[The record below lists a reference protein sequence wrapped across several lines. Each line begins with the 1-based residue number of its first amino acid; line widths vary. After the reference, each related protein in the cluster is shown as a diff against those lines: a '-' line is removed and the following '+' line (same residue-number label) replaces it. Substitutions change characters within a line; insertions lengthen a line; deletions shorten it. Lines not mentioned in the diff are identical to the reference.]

1 MRGMGCQLTLLCG
14 EKLHH
19 NRSQFFSLP
28 KLNRE
33 ALVGSRILDFI
44 QSPSQSAAAMPLID
58 PYAFQLAGF
67 SEGDV
72 DEILADLDYLHRNSR
87 WTHRRDQIERMIVE
101 LPVILLDFLRS
112 VQPDVVRNAMIPRRV
127 KDAVLR

>member
-1 MRGMGCQLTLLCG
+1 MACG
-14 EKLHH
+14 EKL
-19 NRSQFFSLP
+19 QD
-28 KLNRE
+28 KLLSIAVIAKKLTME
-33 ALVGSRILDFI
+33 GLVGSRILDLICGYF
-44 QSPSQSAAAMPLID
+44 QTAAAMPLYD

-72 DEILADLDYLHRNSR
+72 DEILADLEYLHRNSR

-101 LPVILLDFLRS
+101 SPVILLDFLRS
-112 VQPDVVRNAMIPRRV
+112 VRPEVVRNAMIPRRV

>member
-1 MRGMGCQLTLLCG
+1 MAVVAKKMNT
-14 EKLHH
+14 
-19 NRSQFFSLP
+19 
-28 KLNRE
+28 E
-33 ALVGSRILDFI
+33 ALVGTQILDFI
-44 QSPSQSAAAMPLID
+44 CDRSPSAAAMPLLD

-72 DEILADLDYLHRNSR
+72 DEILADLEYLHRNSR

-101 LPVILLDFLRS
+101 SPVILLDFLRS
-112 VQPDVVRNAMIPRRV
+112 VQPEVVRNAMIPRRV

>member
-1 MRGMGCQLTLLCG
+1 MVAINHRKMNVEG
-14 EKLHH
+14 
-19 NRSQFFSLP
+19 
-28 KLNRE
+28 
-33 ALVGSRILDFI
+33 LVESRILDLVCAR
-44 QSPSQSAAAMPLID
+44 SKTAAAMPLYD

-101 LPVILLDFLRS
+101 SPVILLDFLRS
-112 VQPDVVRNAMIPRRV
+112 VQPEVVRNAMIPRRV
-127 KDAVLR
+127 KDVVLR

>member
-1 MRGMGCQLTLLCG
+1 MSM
-14 EKLHH
+14 
-19 NRSQFFSLP
+19 
-28 KLNRE
+28 E
-33 ALVGSRILDFI
+33 ALVGSRILDLI
-44 QSPSQSAAAMPLID
+44 KAPSPFVAMPLYD

-101 LPVILLDFLRS
+101 SPVILLDFLRS
-112 VQPDVVRNAMIPRRV
+112 VKPEVVKSAMIPRRV
-127 KDAVLR
+127 KELVFRSTPTRQAV

>member
-1 MRGMGCQLTLLCG
+1 MRI
-14 EKLHH
+14 
-19 NRSQFFSLP
+19 
-28 KLNRE
+28 E
-33 ALVGSRILDFI
+33 ALVGELILDFI
-44 QSPSQSAAAMPLID
+44 RRIITPASAMPLVD

-72 DEILADLDYLHRNSR
+72 DEILADLEYLHRNSR

-101 LPVILLDFLRS
+101 SPVILLDFLRS
-112 VQPDVVRNAMIPRRV
+112 VRPEVVRSAMIPRRV

>member
-1 MRGMGCQLTLLCG
+1 MTVVAK
-14 EKLHH
+14 KL
-19 NRSQFFSLP
+19 
-28 KLNRE
+28 KME
-33 ALVGSRILDFI
+33 ALVGSCILDFI
-44 QSPSQSAAAMPLID
+44 CAHSQTAVAMPLYD

-101 LPVILLDFLRS
+101 SPVILLDFLRS
-112 VQPDVVRNAMIPRRV
+112 VQPEVVRNAMIPRRV

>member
-1 MRGMGCQLTLLCG
+1 MEG
-14 EKLHH
+14 
-19 NRSQFFSLP
+19 
-28 KLNRE
+28 
-33 ALVGSRILDFI
+33 LVGSCILDLVYDR
-44 QSPSQSAAAMPLID
+44 SKTAAAMPLYD

-101 LPVILLDFLRS
+101 SPVILLDFLRS
-112 VQPDVVRNAMIPRRV
+112 VQPEVVRNAMIPRRV
-127 KDAVLR
+127 KDVVLR

>member
-1 MRGMGCQLTLLCG
+1 MSIAVVA
-14 EKLHH
+14 K
-19 NRSQFFSLP
+19 
-28 KLNRE
+28 KLNME
-33 ALVGSRILDFI
+33 ALVGSCILDLVCAR
-44 QSPSQSAAAMPLID
+44 SPSAAAMPLLD

-72 DEILADLDYLHRNSR
+72 DEILADLEYLHRNSR

-101 LPVILLDFLRS
+101 SPVILLDFLRS
-112 VQPDVVRNAMIPRRV
+112 VQPEVVRNAMIPRRV

>member
-1 MRGMGCQLTLLCG
+1 MVVK
-14 EKLHH
+14 KL
-19 NRSQFFSLP
+19 
-28 KLNRE
+28 KME
-33 ALVGSRILDFI
+33 ALVESRILDLVCAR
-44 QSPSQSAAAMPLID
+44 SKTAAVMPLYD

-101 LPVILLDFLRS
+101 SPVILLDFLRS
-112 VQPDVVRNAMIPRRV
+112 VKPEVVKSAMIPRRV
-127 KDAVLR
+127 KDVVLR